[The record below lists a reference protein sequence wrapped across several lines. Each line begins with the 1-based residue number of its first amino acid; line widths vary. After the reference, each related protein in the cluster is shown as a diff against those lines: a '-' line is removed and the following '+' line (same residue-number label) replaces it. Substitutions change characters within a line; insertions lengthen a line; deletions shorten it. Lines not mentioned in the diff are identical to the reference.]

1 MQRYLA
7 LLDNPSGLRANI
19 TLSVGSF
26 FLAGL
31 SDSVVIQQKENLQW
45 CDSMIASILR
55 VWCVESEYS
64 QITMNHTRSN
74 HRQIHVALSGTSGWS
89 TLQSDIILV
98 WKQNAQTGR
107 ALLNHPKNLKKYLIM
122 LHFQSLSWTTD
133 WIWHI
138 LLWHIGWQKH
148 CVLLQGFIAYNQWFW
163 FQSIHA
169 ISANHCIWPSSIHM
183 YLVCFFQTTP
193 RIWYLAVESPLRFY
207 SPASISLPLW
217 KIQQLQA
224 KISQVPMNHAVYCSL
239 IKTCWNLPGKIK
251 E

>member
-31 SDSVVIQQKENLQW
+31 SDSVVIQQKENLLW

-55 VWCVESEYS
+55 VWWVESEYS

-98 WKQNAQTGR
+98 WKENAQTGR
-107 ALLNHPKNLKKYLIM
+107 ALLNNPKNLKKYLIM

-138 LLWHIGWQKH
+138 SLWHIGCLAKALLCSATGLYSLQPMVLISINPCHLSQPVHLTFQHPHVLSMFFSNNPWYLIFGRGESTKVLFSRKH
-148 CVLLQGFIAYNQWFW
+148 KLASVKDTTIASQDKPSTYEPCSLLQ
-163 FQSIHA
+163 SH
-169 ISANHCIWPSSIHM
+169 
-183 YLVCFFQTTP
+183 
-193 RIWYLAVESPLRFY
+193 
-207 SPASISLPLW
+207 
-217 KIQQLQA
+217 
-224 KISQVPMNHAVYCSL
+224 
-239 IKTCWNLPGKIK
+239 
-251 E
+251 